1 MMKSEELRTKHLL
14 RQSVRTIKASC
25 SREELEALS
34 LSLLQRLEEHPVFV
48 EARTVLLYHS
58 LPDEVGTHAFIDRWC
73 SRKEIIL
80 PTVVGDDLELHR
92 YTGPHCLT
100 LGSFGILEPSGELFI
115 DYERITLAVVPGMAF
130 DCQGNRLGRGKGY
143 YDRLLPRLTHAYKL
157 GLCFP
162 FQLLTEEIPHE
173 PHDCR
178 MDEVI
183 GQGGEL

>member
-1 MMKSEELRTKHLL
+1 MTTKRIL
-14 RQSVRTIKASC
+14 RQSIRTMKASY

-34 LSLLQRLEEHPVFV
+34 FSLLQRLEEHPRFV

-73 SRKEIIL
+73 NRKEIVL

-92 YTGPHCLT
+92 YTGPECLT
-100 LGSFGILEPSGELFI
+100 LGSYGILEPSGELFT
-115 DYERITLAVVPGMAF
+115 DLNRINLAVIPGMAF
-130 DCQGNRLGRGKGY
+130 DRHGNRLGRGKGY
-143 YDRLLPRLTHAYKL
+143 YDRLLPRLPRAYRL

-173 PHDCR
+173 LHDCR
-178 MDEVI
+178 MDEVL
-183 GQGGEL
+183 GSYL